1 MFNVLVDGRL
11 LVNRIAEI
19 RKTLGK
25 TQADLA
31 KAAGW
36 RVSRIGNYELGLR
49 TPGLIESRCI
59 VDALNSIGAEC
70 SLEEVFPP
78 SN

>member
-1 MFNVLVDGRL
+1 M
-11 LVNRIAEI
+11 NRIAEI

-25 TQADLA
+25 TQAELA
-31 KAAGW
+31 TAAGW

-59 VDALNSIGAEC
+59 VDALNAIGAQC
-70 SLEEVFPP
+70 SLEDVFPP

>member
-1 MFNVLVDGRL
+1 MFTLLVDGRT

-19 RKTLGK
+19 RKALGK

-36 RVSRIGNYELGLR
+36 RVSRVGNYELGLR

-59 VDALNSIGAEC
+59 VDALNAIGAQC